1 LYPFIR
7 TGANIYDSSPWQWWD
22 PAVVDPANSDNG
34 FLTNP
39 DMSATKARTFIDT
52 IQAYAAPR
60 MMCALELAASP
71 CSANNVVELSSA
83 VKVYPNPSNGMFNVN
98 LSAFETIRSIEVYDL
113 TGKRMMEIYP
123 NSNQTMLDL
132 SNLAG
137 GIYTLKVVSD
147 ESNQSV
153 RVQKM

>member
-1 LYPFIR
+1 
-7 TGANIYDSSPWQWWD
+7 
-22 PAVVDPANSDNG
+22 
-34 FLTNP
+34 
-39 DMSATKARTFIDT
+39 
-52 IQAYAAPR
+52 
-60 MMCALELAASP
+60 
-71 CSANNVVELSSA
+71 LSSA

-113 TGKRMMEIYP
+113 TGKRVMEIYP